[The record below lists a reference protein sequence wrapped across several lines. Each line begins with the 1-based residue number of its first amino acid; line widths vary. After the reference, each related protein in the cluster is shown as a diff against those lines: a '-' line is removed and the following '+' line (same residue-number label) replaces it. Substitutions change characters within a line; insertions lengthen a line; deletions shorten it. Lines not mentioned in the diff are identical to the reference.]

1 MRMLQVL
8 LLLLLGR
15 LLQLPDLPPLLQE
28 LLLQLPDLR
37 QPLQGLQQ
45 LLQDLQRLLQGLQQ
59 LLQGLQPLLQ
69 GLPQPV
75 LPLLELQLQPRD
87 LQQLQ
92 PAPPHLEERLNHGPR
107 DSRRIGF
114 FRPA

>member
-1 MRMLQVL
+1 MLMLQVL
-8 LLLLLGR
+8 PLLLLGL

-37 QPLQGLQQ
+37 QPLQDLQQ
-45 LLQDLQRLLQGLQQ
+45 PLQDLQRLLQGLQQ
-59 LLQGLQPLLQ
+59 LLQGLQ
-69 GLPQPV
+69 QPV
-75 LPLLELQLQPRD
+75 LLLLELQLQPRD

-107 DSRRIGF
+107 DSRRRGF